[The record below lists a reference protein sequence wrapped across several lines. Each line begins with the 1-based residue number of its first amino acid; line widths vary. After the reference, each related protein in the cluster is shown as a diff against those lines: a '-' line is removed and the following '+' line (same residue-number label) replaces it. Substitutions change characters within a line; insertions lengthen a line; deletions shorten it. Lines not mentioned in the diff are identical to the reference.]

1 MHWQL
6 MTKGEINNVDKREL
20 WNWKE
25 IKSNSYVAKFL
36 RRTNDETLLIVAN
49 LSNKQIK
56 DKKLD
61 ETKEILVSNYDK
73 HENKVLKPFE
83 AIIYKIK

>member
-1 MHWQL
+1 MIHFR
-6 MTKGEINNVDKREL
+6 NNSDTLKYGSFE
-20 WNWKE
+20 E